1 MPSRSGSELP
11 KISFGASLTGHHHR
25 GLREYLGSLVD
36 RGLPTPFYVDTLF
49 GLEDS
54 VVTDPARP
62 VWFLI
67 LDLHRA
73 FLYHDPM
80 TLPGPHLDSLRRF
93 VIDDY
98 PYQPFHSFLRYFSSK
113 PLIFPYPLECL
124 DVILLLWRKVKP
136 GEVATMDFRTGEI
149 RTAVLH
155 THPEARNDADTTL
168 VSEPFVLRSRSA
180 SQGWREPGFAPLEDL
195 LSADFGPLRNEHLVV
210 PLTPLASAFVRVAWS
225 QGSEQAMCGA
235 HSFHPYLAKNVG
247 RCEAVERFQVIFQPP
262 GQALVHG
269 SFDGLSKAIDPELLF
284 FTQPLPDRANHLA
297 AYSRTIPLYWTWADR
312 VDKGTRHL
320 VPAQEIWFNTRRLA
334 GETFFIRPTTNGS
347 ALGHS
352 LEEASLFALLELIE
366 RDAYMAMW
374 YLRRRCAQI
383 LPESVS
389 YEPFQMLLLAVRNL
403 HPNYKIHLFH
413 ITADIHIPVVAVA
426 AVRQYGDGPRTVH
439 SAAANPSCEL
449 ALFSALKDICAGLAA
464 AGPQFDRKRALELL
478 AHPSQIVN
486 SEEHRL
492 LYMLDEVFERTSFL
506 DFGADPELT
515 SLDVDRASL
524 FHSCGHDD
532 LGEMVRQIAAHME
545 SLGLPVLLKNITHAA
560 FAARGLFCVRAI
572 VPGAF
577 PIWYGHNYLRI
588 TMTDRLRKLAQT
600 FSGHPLD
607 SIIDLNLDVQPLG

>member
-1 MPSRSGSELP
+1 MPSRPGSALP
-11 KISFGASLTGHHHR
+11 NISFGASLTGHYHR
-25 GLREYLGSLVD
+25 ELREHLGSLVD
-36 RGLPTPFYVDTLF
+36 RGLPLPFHVDTLF

-54 VVTDPARP
+54 AVTDAARP

-80 TLPGPHLDSLRRF
+80 TLPGQHLDSLRRF

-98 PYQPFHSFLRYFSSK
+98 PYQPFHTFLQHFSSK
-113 PLIFPYPLECL
+113 PLIFPYPPECL
-124 DVILLLWRKVKP
+124 DVIFSLWSKVKP

-149 RTAVLH
+149 RTAILH
-155 THPEARNDADTTL
+155 IHPEAKNDTSTPA
-168 VSEPFVLRSRSA
+168 SEAFALRSRSA
-180 SQGWREPGFAPLEDL
+180 HKGWREHGFAPLEDL
-195 LSADFGPLRNEHLVV
+195 LSADFGPIRNEHLVV
-210 PLTPLASAFVRVAWS
+210 PLTALASAFVRVAWS
-225 QGSEQAMCGA
+225 QGSEQAICGA
-235 HSFHPYLAKNVG
+235 HSFNPYVAKNVG
-247 RCEAVERFQVIFQPP
+247 RCEAVERFHVIFQPP

-269 SFDGLSKAIDPELLF
+269 CFDGLSQAIDPELLF
-284 FTQPLPDRANHLA
+284 FTQPLQDRANHLT
-297 AYSRTIPLYWTWADR
+297 AYAKTIPLYWTWADR

-334 GETFFIRPTTNGS
+334 GETLFVRPTTNGS
-347 ALGHS
+347 AVGHS

-383 LPESVS
+383 LPESVTF
-389 YEPFQMLLLAVRNL
+389 EPFQVLLLAVRNL

-413 ITADIHIPVVAVA
+413 ITADIRIPVVAVA
-426 AVRQYGDGPRTVH
+426 AVRQYGDGPRTMH
-439 SAAANPSCEL
+439 SAAASPSCEL

-464 AGPQFDRKRALELL
+464 ARAHFDRERALELL

-486 SEEHRL
+486 SEDHRL
-492 LYMLDEVFERTSFL
+492 LYMLDEAFERTSFL
-506 DFGADPELT
+506 GFEAEPELT
-515 SLDVDRASL
+515 SLDVDRGSL

-545 SLGLPVLLKNITHAA
+545 SLGLPVLLKDITHAA

-607 SIIDLNLDVQPLG
+607 SIIHLNLDVQPLG